1 MKKDFDDF
9 DMTLITKI
17 LMHIQSYL
25 YDADA
30 ITNTILKYIYQ
41 LRKINFFLFEKQEH
55 STITT
60 KNKEQKICTFHKK
73 KKNV

>member
-9 DMTLITKI
+9 DMTPITKK

-41 LRKINFFLFEKQEH
+41 
-55 STITT
+55 
-60 KNKEQKICTFHKK
+60 
-73 KKNV
+73 

>member
-9 DMTLITKI
+9 DMTLTAKK

-41 LRKINFFLFEKQEH
+41 
-55 STITT
+55 
-60 KNKEQKICTFHKK
+60 
-73 KKNV
+73 